1 MSWTLADLKYLIRL
15 LTLTIVLGPV
25 QWAAEQAHGAEA
37 MESLR
42 DPTMEPRSPETVR
55 PSGPG
60 PDEAFKGGFSV
71 IVIDGHPHV
80 IIQTRLYAQGQ
91 KFGQAVI
98 ERISETEVWLREGGQ
113 LRKVP
118 MYAGIERSNVLP
130 AADTDCVSG
139 TSKSRM
145 AKSSGSSGISLGGTS
160 CAKPKP

>member
-15 LTLTIVLGPV
+15 LALTIVLGPV
-25 QWAAEQAHGAEA
+25 QWAAVPAHGTEA
-37 MESLR
+37 KVSPR
-42 DPTMEPRSPETVR
+42 DPTMEPRSPEMVR

-60 PDEAFKGGFSV
+60 ADEVFKGGFSV
-71 IVIDGHPHV
+71 IVVDGHPHV

-98 ERISETEVWLREGGQ
+98 ERISETEVWLREDGQ
-113 LRKVP
+113 LRKIPTYV
-118 MYAGIERSNVLP
+118 GIERNSVSPL
-130 AADTDCVSG
+130 ADTVCVSG

-145 AKSSGSSGISLGGTS
+145 AKSSGSSGTSLGGKS